1 MDSKKRI
8 KGRMMK
14 QISRNEAEAIFLT
27 TKVVSTNVEQDKQ
40 EMRIFLTLADEKAFL
55 VKYNLMDHNKSY
67 FLEEVRL

>member
-14 QISRNEAEAIFLT
+14 QISRNEAEAIFVT

-67 FLEEVRL
+67 FLEEARL

>member
-1 MDSKKRI
+1 
-8 KGRMMK
+8 MK
-14 QISRNEAEAIFLT
+14 QISRNEAEAIFVT

-55 VKYNLMDHNKSY
+55 VKYNLMDHHKSY

>member
-1 MDSKKRI
+1 
-8 KGRMMK
+8 MK